1 MPHSKSALTNR
12 RNYYHDLRN
21 ASYLCRIA
29 GLLDCLWLEE
39 QALFHTVVFSSSRRR
54 QQVGIGEWYGRCIIP
69 IIVLQPT
76 LLHHACRRNASRGNV
91 GGPTHSVRMVGII
104 LFPPAKLQQV
114 LVGMMIIV
122 ETSIDYYLLYIATE
136 SQTIMLYG
144 ITAAVSKNV
153 FFSILSKVSS
163 VMSWMKEESRPM
175 ALFTRSFGTLSGG
188 SPFSA

>member
-1 MPHSKSALTNR
+1 
-12 RNYYHDLRN
+12 
-21 ASYLCRIA
+21 
-29 GLLDCLWLEE
+29 
-39 QALFHTVVFSSSRRR
+39 
-54 QQVGIGEWYGRCIIP
+54 
-69 IIVLQPT
+69 
-76 LLHHACRRNASRGNV
+76 
-91 GGPTHSVRMVGII
+91 
-104 LFPPAKLQQV
+104 
-114 LVGMMIIV
+114 MIIV